1 MPTGSNIHSK
11 TDDATSVTVIGLGP
25 MGQAVTRAFLEA
37 GYAVTVWN
45 RTASKATAMADHGAM
60 VAPSVA
66 EALRA
71 NEVVVLSLTHYE
83 AMYRTLEND
92 TEALQG
98 RVIVNLSSD
107 SPANARTGAE
117 WILSHGALFL
127 TGGFMS
133 QGDDIEHPLS
143 YIFFSGPRDVFART
157 KDLLR
162 PLSAQE
168 FLGEDYGLSQ
178 LFYQGLLGLFHPLL
192 LSAEQSFAMI
202 ANSGHDPDD
211 FLPYA
216 QRFMDSM
223 KDFLAYTN
231 ETSKQGGWGT
241 VANLR
246 MMEAGAQHVIDASHE
261 ASVDASVT
269 EAVRRIYTRAIAA
282 SDEAGD
288 AVPTYRLIA
297 GGR

>member
-1 MPTGSNIHSK
+1 MMPDTHNDEDNAH
-11 TDDATSVTVIGLGP
+11 SVTVIGLGP
-25 MGQAVTRAFLEA
+25 MGQSMTRAFLQA

-45 RTASKATAMADHGAM
+45 RTASKAEAMAEHGAM
-60 VAPSVA
+60 IASSVA
-66 EALRA
+66 EALNA
-71 NEVVVLSLTHYE
+71 NEIVVLSLTHYE

-98 RVIVNLSSD
+98 KVIVNLSSD
-107 SPANARTGAE
+107 SPANARSGAE
-117 WILSHGALFL
+117 WILSHGAQYL

-143 YIFFSGPRDVFART
+143 YIFFSGPRDLFDRH
-157 KDLLR
+157 KDLLG

-168 FLGEDYGLSQ
+168 YLGEDYGLSQ

-192 LSAEQSFAMI
+192 LAAEQSFAMI
-202 ANSGHDPDD
+202 ANSGHNPDD

-241 VANLR
+241 LASLR
-246 MMEAGAQHVIDASHE
+246 MMEAGAQHVIDALHE
-261 ASVDASVT
+261 AGVDASVT
-269 EAVRRIYTRAIAA
+269 EAVRRIYTRAIVA
-282 SDEAGD
+282 SDEAGE

-297 GGR
+297 DVGQ